1 MATDPK
7 EIFSEYSTTSTS
19 SSAEIPPLKNDSD
32 ETRKRYKAIDRE
44 SFILMFS
51 MFFIIFHLIELVLG
65 VTVDKIIYN
74 LGPTAIGIEIVYETA
89 LIILNIALLLGTWYR
104 ERPGLI
110 IWLGGV
116 FPLILANLAW
126 RVYRLAENKRGE
138 LVECFIDVFILF
150 SYLFV
155 WPKVHSF
162 NRNRNVVVNRIANE
176 IKV

>member
-1 MATDPK
+1 MATNPK
-7 EIFSEYSTTSTS
+7 EIISEFSTTSTS
-19 SSAEIPPLKNDSD
+19 TSPSTSSEILPLKNESA

-51 MFFIIFHLIELVLG
+51 MFFIVFHVIELVLG

-126 RVYRLAENKRGE
+126 RVFRYEYYYYN
-138 LVECFIDVFILF
+138 
-150 SYLFV
+150 
-155 WPKVHSF
+155 
-162 NRNRNVVVNRIANE
+162 
-176 IKV
+176 

>member
-7 EIFSEYSTTSTS
+7 ENFSEYSTTSTS
-19 SSAEIPPLKNDSD
+19 SSAEIPPLKNESD

-126 RVYRLAENKRGE
+126 RVYRYDYYYNN
-138 LVECFIDVFILF
+138 LF
-150 SYLFV
+150 S
-155 WPKVHSF
+155 S
-162 NRNRNVVVNRIANE
+162 I
-176 IKV
+176 